1 MSERRKRI
9 RHIATLEERVLKA
22 AEELRAKARALQPGK
37 EQEALFAKARRFESQ
52 VSMNELFV
60 PAPSMQRP

>member
-9 RHIATLEERVLKA
+9 RHLTTLEERLLKA
-22 AEELRAKARALQPGK
+22 AEDLRTKARALEPGK
-37 EQEALFAKARRFESQ
+37 EQEALLAKARQFEGQ